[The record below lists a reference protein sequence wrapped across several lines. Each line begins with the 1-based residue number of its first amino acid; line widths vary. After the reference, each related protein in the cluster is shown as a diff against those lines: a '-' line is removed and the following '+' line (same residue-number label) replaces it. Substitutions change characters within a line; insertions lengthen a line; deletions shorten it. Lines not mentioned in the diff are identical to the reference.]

1 MFIFTLF
8 EIKNSQ
14 KSTMSTKEF
23 INIMKCLWST
33 TLISSWNEWTK
44 ATWSNVLNYET
55 MCNENKQ
62 IVEWEPTIV
71 YEHL

>member
-1 MFIFTLF
+1 
-8 EIKNSQ
+8 
-14 KSTMSTKEF
+14 
-23 INIMKCLWST
+23 MKCLWST

>member
-1 MFIFTLF
+1 
-8 EIKNSQ
+8 
-14 KSTMSTKEF
+14 
-23 INIMKCLWST
+23 MKCLWST

-62 IVEWEPTIV
+62 IVEWEPLQYMSIYKKCIKHASNIIDCT
-71 YEHL
+71 YTFMD